1 MPDAGRRQVVTV
13 ASALALLG
21 ATLALLIY
29 TEPMA
34 SRFWFAVAVTVAMAS
49 AVAFLSRRLL
59 FSSVVAFS
67 LVALVL
73 LVSLWKKTA
82 MNMVLHS
89 YDLFFYL
96 NAGTLEFLW
105 GDYRSYVAGAVGV
118 LVAAAALAVLAWRFD
133 TTRCFR
139 LASGLALVLAV
150 GAAIRFEPEASAD
163 SGGFNMFND
172 DSSFVSLFYLSWGE
186 TYRTLNRGQFI
197 TAAAHTALHDFAAS
211 RKCVPAAKPPHILL
225 IHQES
230 LVQPSLFPTLAYDHA
245 LDPFFLSSDGR
256 LHKLLVETYGGG
268 SWVTEFALLSG
279 VSTKAFGDM
288 RMFVQV
294 FMEGR
299 LKETLPQVLEGCGYR
314 TLMLFPM
321 DKGFLSL
328 DRFYRSIGFSEILD
342 RRAQGAPTNRE
353 RDRFYF
359 RNALA
364 TMERHFKSSD
374 QPLFLYVQTM
384 AAHSP
389 YDSAYMP
396 EENVPAGSPGTS
408 AEMSEY
414 LRRAAMA
421 KRDGDLL
428 MDEIKRRFPRE
439 PILVVRYGDHQ
450 PSATRDLING
460 EWGDESPE
468 FREGMA
474 PSPYITFY
482 AMAGQNYPVPPLPGY
497 DLLDIAYLG
506 TVMLEAAG
514 LPLSEA
520 QRERK
525 RLMAACQGRYFG
537 CEPRSEILAF
547 HRRLINSGLVRTP

>member
-1 MPDAGRRQVVTV
+1 
-13 ASALALLG
+13 
-21 ATLALLIY
+21 
-29 TEPMA
+29 
-34 SRFWFAVAVTVAMAS
+34 
-49 AVAFLSRRLL
+49 
-59 FSSVVAFS
+59 
-67 LVALVL
+67 
-73 LVSLWKKTA
+73 
-82 MNMVLHS
+82 MNMVMHS

-96 NAGTLEFLW
+96 NAGTIEFLW
-105 GDYRSYVAGAVGV
+105 GDYRWYVVGAVST
-118 LVAAAALAVLAWRFD
+118 LLAATLLAALAWRFD
-133 TTRCFR
+133 TMQCPR
-139 LASGLALVLAV
+139 LVSGVVVILAV
-150 GAAIRFEPEASAD
+150 AAVIRLEPQANAD
-163 SGGFNMFND
+163 SGRFNMFNEE
-172 DSSFVSLFYLSWGE
+172 SSFVSLFYLSWGE
-186 TYRTLNRGQFI
+186 TYRTLKRGQFMAVSAN
-197 TAAAHTALHDFAAS
+197 TGLKDFAAAQ
-211 RKCVPAAKPPHILL
+211 KCVSQAKPPHILL

-230 LVQPSLFPTLAYDHA
+230 LVQPNLFPTLIYDHA
-245 LDPFFLSSDGR
+245 LDPFFLSSDGQ

-299 LKETLPQVLEGCGYR
+299 LKETLPQILGNCGYR

-342 RRAQGAPTNRE
+342 RRAQGARTDRE

-359 RNALA
+359 RNAVE
-364 TMERHFKSSD
+364 TMGRHFESSD
-374 QPLFLYVQTM
+374 RPLFLYVQTM
-384 AAHSP
+384 AAHGP
-389 YDSAYMP
+389 YDRAYMP
-396 EENVPAGSPGTS
+396 EEDVPGGGRGTS

-421 KRDGDLL
+421 KRDGDQL

-439 PILVVRYGDHQ
+439 SILVVRYGDHQ

-460 EWGDESPE
+460 DWSDESPE
-468 FREGMA
+468 FRHGLA

-482 AMAGQNYPVPPLPGY
+482 AIAGQNHPVPPLPDY

-506 TVMLEAAG
+506 TVILDVAG

-520 QRERK
+520 QQERK
-525 RLMAACQGRYFG
+525 RLMTACQGKYFG
-537 CEPRSEILAF
+537 CEPRSQILAF
-547 HRRLINSGLVRTP
+547 HQRLINSGLVRAP